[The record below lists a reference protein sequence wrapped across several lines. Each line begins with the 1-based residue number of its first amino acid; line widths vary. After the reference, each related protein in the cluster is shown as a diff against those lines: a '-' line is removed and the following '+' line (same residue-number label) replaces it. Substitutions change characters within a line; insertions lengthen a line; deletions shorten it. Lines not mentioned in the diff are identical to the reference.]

1 MEPLFETKTAYSLE
15 EYKKFN
21 KAILSKQLKLPLLSA
36 IIIAL
41 FLFISLYFLF
51 YKEYIPFIVYAFVIL
66 ISVPVFIKVYN
77 KNIEK
82 SYYSNKTLMKTVSEF
97 KFFEN
102 ELTEQTQ
109 KGIAAFKYE
118 DFHKIIET
126 KTNYYLMIAQNQGY
140 IIIKKNCSPELIQF
154 LSNLKAERKL

>member
-21 KAILSKQLKLPLLSA
+21 KAILSKQLKLPLLCA
-36 IIIAL
+36 IIIVL

-82 SYYSNKTLMKTVSEF
+82 SYYSNKTLMKTVS
-97 KFFEN
+97 
-102 ELTEQTQ
+102 
-109 KGIAAFKYE
+109 
-118 DFHKIIET
+118 
-126 KTNYYLMIAQNQGY
+126 
-140 IIIKKNCSPELIQF
+140 
-154 LSNLKAERKL
+154 